1 MNHYL
6 VHDTP
11 LGELILKSS
20 GIYLIAISFKN
31 NPLNQNKY
39 HLLRKNNFI
48 LEKTATQLDE
58 YFFHNRKSFTI
69 DYTLNISP
77 FFKKV
82 LQKVSLIK
90 FGEVQS
96 YKQIAKSLK
105 RKKAFRA
112 VANANANNPIPII
125 IPCHRVIKS
134 SGEIGGYLGGIANKR
149 YLLDF
154 ESKIGVF

>member
-1 MNHYL
+1 M
-6 VHDTP
+6 
-11 LGELILKSS
+11 
-20 GIYLIAISFKN
+20 
-31 NPLNQNKY
+31 
-39 HLLRKNNFI
+39 
-48 LEKTATQLDE
+48 
-58 YFFHNRKSFTI
+58 
-69 DYTLNISP
+69 
-77 FFKKV
+77 
-82 LQKVSLIK
+82 IK

-125 IPCHRVIKS
+125 IPCHRVIES